1 MFQYLFY
8 VSYAMTIYYN
18 VPYQPFVDYLHYLN
32 DKHDNI
38 LRFPVDSTPVS
49 ISDMINTY
57 LDSYYNLAIGL
68 MCLSFWIGSFAT
80 LASFIM
86 LPLHLIGTW
95 VAYNQISNTFQ
106 PDVDYT
112 VDICNFKL
120 NLILSMIN
128 LYFLSTIFF

>member
-1 MFQYLFY
+1 MFHFLFY
-8 VSYAMTIYYN
+8 LSYAMTIYYN

-32 DKHDNI
+32 DKYDNI
-38 LRFPVDSTPVS
+38 LRFPVDSNMAV
-49 ISDMINTY
+49 INDMINSY
-57 LDSYYNLAIGL
+57 LDTYYNVVIGL
-68 MCLSFWIGSFAT
+68 MCLSFWIGSFAS
-80 LASFIM
+80 LASFMM

-95 VAYNQISNTFQ
+95 VAYNQITNSQ

-120 NLILSMIN
+120 NLILSTIN